1 MPRNLSSSSETS
13 PQVSKPLLKFWNLSS
28 SFETSPQ
35 VSKHVLKF
43 RNLTSSH
50 ASFGESCT
58 ISSRNLSLNHVTS
71 SSMLTRIIFVLHVTY
86 SSLRV
91 TNQPRILATPPH
103 LMQPL
108 LESNNLAWSTAS
120 STESWNLSSC
130 HVTSLRVTHPPRILA
145 TSPHLVQPLFE
156 SNRHP

>member
-1 MPRNLSSSSETS
+1 MLHNLSS
-13 PQVSKPLLKFWNLSS
+13 N
-28 SFETSPQ
+28 FETSPQ
-35 VSKHVLKF
+35 VSKHLLKF

-50 ASFGESCT
+50 ASFLESCT
-58 ISSRNLSLNHVTS
+58 ISSINLSLNQVTS
-71 SSMLTRIIFVLHVTY
+71 SFMLTRIICVPHVTY

-91 TNQPRILATPPH
+91 THPPRILANSPH

-130 HVTSLRVTHPPRILA
+130 HVSSSRVTYPPRILA
-145 TSPHLVQPLFE
+145 TSPHLATSIWVQQARLREVLKKFLRNI
-156 SNRHP
+156 S